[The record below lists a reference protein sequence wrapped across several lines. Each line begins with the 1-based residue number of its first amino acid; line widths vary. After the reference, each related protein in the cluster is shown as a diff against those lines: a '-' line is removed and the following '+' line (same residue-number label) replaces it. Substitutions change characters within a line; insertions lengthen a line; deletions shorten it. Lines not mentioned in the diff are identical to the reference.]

1 MLTEPSQVIR
11 KHKNAFVS
19 LFTFQYLRRE
29 FDRYASNRPFFPWS
43 SQVLTFS
50 SYEEPQMNSQLTVL
64 IVSRDEMLL
73 RTRELIFG
81 AYFRVASAGR
91 PTEAVAQL
99 KSTHFDLVV
108 LCHSLRDDECELLAD
123 LAHHHARPGKTLAL
137 KPITADFAGER
148 PWADDEIGVDAGP
161 YGLLLKA
168 AQMLNFRISS
178 KAKVRHGSQRS
189 SRQNSDLD
197 GESVNI
203 LQGLGSREHK
213 ASV

>member
-1 MLTEPSQVIR
+1 
-11 KHKNAFVS
+11 
-19 LFTFQYLRRE
+19 
-29 FDRYASNRPFFPWS
+29 
-43 SQVLTFS
+43 
-50 SYEEPQMNSQLTVL
+50 MNLQLNVL
-64 IVSRDEMLL
+64 IVSRDKMLL

-108 LCHSLRDDECELLAD
+108 LCHSLKDDECELLAN

-137 KPITADFAGER
+137 KPMTDFGGER
-148 PWADDEIGVDAGP
+148 PWADAEIGVDAGP

-178 KAKVRHGSQRS
+178 KAKVRPG
-189 SRQNSDLD
+189 SRQTSDLD
-197 GESVNI
+197 E
-203 LQGLGSREHK
+203 E
-213 ASV
+213 

>member
-1 MLTEPSQVIR
+1 
-11 KHKNAFVS
+11 
-19 LFTFQYLRRE
+19 
-29 FDRYASNRPFFPWS
+29 
-43 SQVLTFS
+43 
-50 SYEEPQMNSQLTVL
+50 MNSQLSVL

-81 AYFRVASAGR
+81 AYFRVATAGR
-91 PTEAVAQL
+91 PTEAVPQL

-108 LCHSLRDDECELLAD
+108 LCHSLRDDEGKLLAD

-137 KPITADFAGER
+137 KPITNFGDER

-178 KAKVRHGSQRS
+178 KAKVRPGSQDARG
-189 SRQNSDLD
+189 QDSDL
-197 GESVNI
+197 GEESVTT
-203 LQGLGSREHK
+203 LSGHGRREHK
-213 ASV
+213 TSV

>member
-1 MLTEPSQVIR
+1 
-11 KHKNAFVS
+11 
-19 LFTFQYLRRE
+19 
-29 FDRYASNRPFFPWS
+29 
-43 SQVLTFS
+43 
-50 SYEEPQMNSQLTVL
+50 MNCQLSVL

-91 PTEAVAQL
+91 STEAVAQL

-108 LCHSLRDDECELLAD
+108 LCHSLRDDEGKLLAD
-123 LAHHHARPGKTLAL
+123 LAHQQARPGRTLAL
-137 KPITADFAGER
+137 KPITDVGNER

-178 KAKVRHGSQRS
+178 KAKVRPESQRA
-189 SRQNSDLD
+189 SRQDSNLD
-197 GESVNI
+197 EES
-203 LQGLGSREHK
+203 LTTLSGHGRR
-213 ASV
+213 